1 MTLYQLEKIGIAHCV
16 LPPLT
21 THDDGL
27 IPEYTYGPQGHP
39 MNEGAIFMIDS
50 QGNEYLA
57 AVWNPR
63 TEKFK
68 EVL

>member
-1 MTLYQLEKIGIAHCV
+1 MTLYQLEKISIVHCV
-16 LPPLT
+16 FPPLT

-39 MNEGAIFMIDS
+39 INEGAIFTLDS

-57 AVWNPR
+57 AVWDEDIKR
-63 TEKFK
+63 FV
-68 EVL
+68 EV